1 MADVTQLQATLSITS
16 SNVVEGGTVPFTVNI
31 HNTIGNN
38 IGFWINSVIINEIE
52 ALLVEEPTPVSIN
65 YRANGSLNGEVY
77 LPEIS
82 SKDATITVNIGY
94 GSTGGN
100 EYTSSVSSIFNIKP
114 DLILDNK
121 IVNNF
126 MVENKRIIK
135 LDADGTTIWHNGVWF
150 NSTPEFIGYN
160 RLDENNNHETASVTG
175 AFYRHNHLIRD
186 SEVTIYKSN
195 DIIKKGLSNAFDFF
209 TEYGALT
216 VTRTLNG
223 FTASGEQQATYTC
236 NTLLESDMI
245 INFDIPDINVQENV
259 FLEVFNEDNS
269 YYDKINLSSFK
280 NSNVQLKFNNFR
292 KFTLYVDGEEYDVYE
307 SDDPYYKFRFNIGG
321 GNITVDNFRVERKL
335 SSSQLNVD
343 GITNSYNLEAYKSYI
358 GTRIRSI
365 SSNSG
370 FILGGQLSN
379 EISRLDVDIVKITGQ
394 LKVYMYNKNEVLSDY
409 VPNNSHLTI
418 THDGYYTEIFV
429 DNTLIKSIKNEGM
442 FPYYLFYLSG
452 ECIIK
457 NMEVHSFALYD
468 SFITDNDGEITLEH
482 TSQNKGDVYFLGR
495 FEDLPTI
502 SYHLEDCTYKPE
514 YVDQSDVIKE
524 ASNGNAYTIVDSD
537 TAKFKGAVLNGG
549 WDNTGL
555 WECTFDLAYLNGLR
569 YTGIVLLT
577 NLDTPFSGWGIRN
590 WEGPITS
597 NPTLDSG
604 TANFVKSPDVTLTDL
619 PSGTSIN
626 NNPVVDWHTVHMR
639 KTSPT
644 RLEVW
649 KNDDVANKVIYEWEQ
664 LSEKSR
670 VTIGGVTNLSN
681 SYATSQYGSTC
692 IRNLRVKTY

>member
-31 HNTIGNN
+31 RNTIGNN
-38 IGFWINSVIINEIE
+38 MRFWINSVIINEIE

-65 YRANGSLNGEVY
+65 YRANGSLSGEVY

-82 SKDATITVNIGY
+82 SKDAAIAVNIGY
-94 GSTGGN
+94 GTTGGT
-100 EYTSSVSSIFNIKP
+100 EYTSSVSAIFNIKA

-121 IVNNF
+121 IVDNF

-135 LDADGTTIWHNGVWF
+135 LDADGTTIWCNGVWF

-160 RLDENNNHETASVTG
+160 RLDENDNHETASVTG
-175 AFYRHNHLIRD
+175 VFYKHNHLIRD

-223 FTASGEQQATYTC
+223 FTASGEQQASYTC
-236 NTLLESDMI
+236 NTILESDML
-245 INFDIPDINVQENV
+245 INFDISDISVQENV
-259 FLEVFNEDNS
+259 FLEVFNDDNS
-269 YYDKINLSSFK
+269 YYDKINLSPFN
-280 NSNVQLKFNNFR
+280 NSNVQVKFNNIS
-292 KFTLYVDGEEYDVYE
+292 KFTLYVDGETYDVYE

-343 GITNSYNLEAYKSYI
+343 RITNSYDIEAYKSYM

-365 SSNSG
+365 SSDSL
-370 FILGGQLSN
+370 FILGGSLSN

-394 LKVYMYNKNEVLSDY
+394 LKVYGYNKNEVLDY

-468 SFITDNDGEITLEH
+468 SFITDNDGEVTLEH
-482 TSQNKGDVYFLGR
+482 TSQDKGDVYFLGR

-524 ASNGNAYTIVDSD
+524 ASNSNAYTIVDSD

-597 NPTLDSG
+597 NPNVDSG
-604 TANFVKSPDVTLTDL
+604 AANFVKSPDVTLTDL
-619 PSGTSIN
+619 PSGTSIT

-664 LSEKSR
+664 LSDKSR
-670 VTIGGVTNLSN
+670 VTIGGKTNPIDTFR
-681 SYATSQYGSTC
+681 ASQYGSTC

>member
-31 HNTIGNN
+31 RNTIGNN
-38 IGFWINSVIINEIE
+38 MRFWINSVIINEIE

-65 YRANGSLNGEVY
+65 YRANGSLSGEVY

-82 SKDATITVNIGY
+82 SKDAAITVNIGY
-94 GSTGGN
+94 GTTGGT
-100 EYTSSVSSIFNIKP
+100 EYTSSVSAIFNIKA

-121 IVNNF
+121 IVDNF

-135 LDADGTTIWHNGVWF
+135 LDADGTTIWCNGVWF

-175 AFYRHNHLIRD
+175 VFHKHNHLIRD

-223 FTASGEQQATYTC
+223 FTASGEQQASYTC
-236 NTLLESDMI
+236 NTILDSDMI
-245 INFDIPDINVQENV
+245 INFDISDISVQENV
-259 FLEVFNEDNS
+259 FLEVFNDDNS
-269 YYDKINLSSFK
+269 YYDKINLSPFN
-280 NSNVQLKFNNFR
+280 NSNVQVKFNNIR
-292 KFTLYVDGEEYDVYE
+292 KFTLYVDGETYDVYE
-307 SDDPYYKFRFNIGG
+307 SDDSYYKFRFNIGG

-343 GITNSYNLEAYKSYI
+343 RITNSYDIEAYKSYI

-365 SSNSG
+365 SSDSL
-370 FILGGQLSN
+370 FILGGSLSN

-394 LKVYMYNKNEVLSDY
+394 LKVYGYNKNEVLDY

-468 SFITDNDGEITLEH
+468 SFITDSNGEVTLEH

-514 YVDQSDVIKE
+514 YVSQSDVIKE
-524 ASNGNAYTIVDSD
+524 ASNSNAYTIVDTD
-537 TAKFKGAVLNGG
+537 TAKFKGAVLTGG

-604 TANFVKSPDVTLTDL
+604 TANFVKSPNVTLTDL

-626 NNPVVDWHTVHMR
+626 NNPVVDWHTIHMR

-670 VTIGGVTNLSN
+670 VTIGGRTN
-681 SYATSQYGSTC
+681 AVDTFRASQYGSTC